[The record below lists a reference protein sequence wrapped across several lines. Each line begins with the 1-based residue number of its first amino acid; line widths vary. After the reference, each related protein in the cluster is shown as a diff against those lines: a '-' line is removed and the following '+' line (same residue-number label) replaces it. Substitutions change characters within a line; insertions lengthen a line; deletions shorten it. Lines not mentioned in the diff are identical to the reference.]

1 MTKNDLVK
9 IIREVVKREV
19 KKQVNEILI
28 REQRT
33 SAVSSKKSKRIVRK
47 RPVKKEVNY
56 TSNKTLNKVLNETVG
71 MTKGNGTGEYD
82 EYPDLGDGV
91 FDTSRMTELLGYGA
105 DNKEVQREVGAV
117 QTMKDAGVT
126 SDQIPDGVLKALTRD
141 YSDLMKHDKFKG
153 K

>member
-71 MTKGNGTGEYD
+71 GIEGNGQMD
-82 EYPDLGDGV
+82 EYPTMGGGT
-91 FDTSRMTELLGYGA
+91 FDSSRVTELAGLGG
-105 DNKEVQREVGAV
+105 DKQTQREVGAV